1 MPTSFN
7 AIGASTPMQAAVE
20 RSADDL
26 RQELDLA
33 GRWTQVAD
41 ELRSLLKGIEA
52 TNLERR
58 HRLGLVALQ
67 AYSISRQLVRQKSN
81 SDLLQHV
88 QMMKRQNKFG
98 KKRRV
103 AAQTP
108 QPSPAPVTPAPVP
121 TPQK

>member
-1 MPTSFN
+1 MQTSFN
-7 AIGASTPMQAAVE
+7 AIAAWSPMQAAVE

-41 ELRSLLKGIEA
+41 ELRSMLQGVES
-52 TNLERR
+52 TNLDRR

-81 SDLLQHV
+81 SNLLPHLQT
-88 QMMKRQNKFG
+88 MKRLNKFG

-108 QPSPAPVTPAPVP
+108 QPSPAPETPTPVP